1 MPRKIRKSKKKSQKG
16 GWGEYT
22 PPLHNNSEKKILKGK
37 KVKTKKKSKKGGGW
51 GQSSSRVTR
60 LIGGWGGCSTTV
72 MKGGG
77 WGSPSRNVV
86 VDISSQTGGF
96 KRFLN
101 KHF

>member
-1 MPRKIRKSKKKSQKG
+1 MPRKSNKKLQKG

-22 PPLHNNSEKKILKGK
+22 LPPPSPPS
-37 KVKTKKKSKKGGGW
+37 TPKKSKKSKKNKNKNK
-51 GQSSSRVTR
+51 QK
-60 LIGGWGGCSTTV
+60 GGWGGCSTTV

-86 VDISSQTGGF
+86 VDISSQKGGF

>member
-16 GWGEYT
+16 GWGEYK
-22 PPLHNNSEKKILKGK
+22 PPSPSPPPSSLPKPKKNKSKIKK
-37 KVKTKKKSKKGGGW
+37 KVGGGKSLKNK
-51 GQSSSRVTR
+51 QRA
-60 LIGGWGGCSTTV
+60 GWGGCSTAV

-86 VDISSQTGGF
+86 VDISSQKGGF

>member
-1 MPRKIRKSKKKSQKG
+1 MPRKSRKKSQKG

-22 PPLHNNSEKKILKGK
+22 PPTQNRL
-37 KVKTKKKSKKGGGW
+37 VKKKSKSQKKSSKTKKNKRGGGW
-51 GQSSSRVTR
+51 GQPSGRVIR
-60 LIGGWGGCSTTV
+60 LRGGWGGCSTTV

-77 WGSPSRNVV
+77 WGSPSRNIV
-86 VDISSQTGGF
+86 VDISSQKGGF